1 MSARL
6 RGLLFGHGHMGRH
19 HARRLRERGDVAL
32 VVVDP
37 AQGMPAPARLDADFA
52 VVATPTRTHAAVAG
66 PLLAAGIPTLVEKPL
81 AGTLADARALAALPG
96 LCVGHIER
104 FNPVLEAVAHVRPR
118 FVEAQRLSAWP
129 APDRPGARGT
139 DADVL
144 ADLMLHDLDLALG
157 FLPGDVT
164 DVRAVGAGVLSG
176 HPDIAKARL
185 EIGGGVADLT
195 ASRVSRRAVRSLR
208 LVEDGL
214 YWSVDLLARTVTRVR
229 WGAGALDGERVE
241 VAAGDALM
249 REHAAFLD
257 TVRSGGPMP
266 VSGAEALRVLE
277 VVEDVRRALNGGA
290 PTP

>member
-1 MSARL
+1 VACSSGTATWAATTPAASASEATSRSSSSIP
-6 RGLLFGHGHMGRH
+6 
-19 HARRLRERGDVAL
+19 RRACRPRRAST
-32 VVVDP
+32 P
-37 AQGMPAPARLDADFA
+37 TSRSWRPPPAP
-52 VVATPTRTHAAVAG
+52 TPPSPAPTKPRA
-66 PLLAAGIPTLVEKPL
+66 TLVEKPL

-241 VAAGDALM
+241 VADGDALM